1 MAEEPFDAD
10 EIDEPTPPRGG
21 SVVLRER
28 FIINGDKPLP
38 GLDSPNAKA
47 YMAEDRHDLSRNLF
61 ALVCTPGIPLRTRE
75 IKKFKA
81 TPGAGMLEL
90 VEWESVFWPIIG
102 QRTMVIVYERP
113 MGGRV
118 IDQIRSGQARIT
130 EYDIPRKVIQ
140 PIVDG
145 LRHIKTLNTAH
156 RALRPENIFFLDEDL
171 QEIVLG
177 DCVTSPEGFDQPLM
191 YEPLERALASS
202 PAGRGTGST
211 TDDMYAL
218 GASLVVLTLG
228 ANPIE
233 RMKGEDLLFRRTN
246 LGSYAAVCGNARI
259 PMSLLEPLRGLL
271 SDSPS
276 ERWGLDEISNWLNG
290 LKQTPQQ
297 KKPARKGDTP
307 LRFGGREHTNVRTI
321 AHAFNRQIPEA
332 VKALKDE
339 TFHAWLKRSA
349 GEGDLSE
356 TLKGYVDTAN
366 FHKDDHQGTDEYLV
380 ARCCAAMDP
389 HGPIRYKGVSVYLD
403 GFGPMLAMEV
413 IRDGN
418 VQVLTEIINKDIYQF
433 WVGDRA
439 VFLDSLEIAQ
449 MFAQM
454 KVWLNTNESG
464 QGLERCLY
472 ELNGG
477 LACQSQHIIEDGIIF
492 IEDLLPA
499 LDRAANHADS
509 HAKPVD
515 RHVAAFI
522 AARFNEDILPHLR
535 ALAAP
540 KESTSI
546 IGMLSLLAFLQWK
559 LKVEPVFGL
568 TSWIGGLL
576 GPAINAYHSRTTRRE
591 LEKEIPR
598 LVRRGSL
605 PDMFDLIDNAEKRR
619 EDQDGYADAVEEY
632 SVCAQEIM
640 EIEGSGNELTEKA
653 EKTGQKTAATIS
665 IITTMIAVTIMFF
678 SEIL

>member
-10 EIDEPTPPRGG
+10 EIDEPAPVKGG
-21 SVVLRER
+21 SVVLRDR
-28 FIINGDKPLP
+28 FLINGDKPLAQF
-38 GLDSPNAKA
+38 DSPNAKA
-47 YMAEDRHDLSRNLF
+47 FMAEDRHDLSRNLF

-75 IKKFKA
+75 IKKLKA
-81 TPGAGMLEL
+81 SPGPGMIEL

-102 QRTMVIVYERP
+102 QRTMIIVYERP

-118 IDQIRSGQARIT
+118 IDQIKSGQARIT

-140 PIVDG
+140 PIVEG

-156 RALRPENIFFLDEDL
+156 RALRPENIFFLDEDM

-177 DCVTSPEGFDQPLM
+177 DCVTAPEGFDQPAM
-191 YEPLERALASS
+191 YEPLERALAS
-202 PAGRGTGST
+202 PAGRGIGST

-218 GASLVVLTLG
+218 GASLVVLTVG

-259 PMSLLEPLRGLL
+259 PLSLLEPLRGLL
-271 SDSPS
+271 SDNAN

-307 LRFGGREHTNVRTI
+307 LRFGGRDHTNVRTL

-339 TFHAWLKRSA
+339 IFHAWLKRSA
-349 GEGDLSE
+349 GEGDLSD
-356 TLKGYVDTAN
+356 TLKGYIDTAN
-366 FHKDDHQGTDEYLV
+366 FHKDDFQGTDEYLV

-389 HGPIRYKGVSVYLD
+389 YGPIRFKGVSVYLD

-418 VQVLTEIINKDIYQF
+418 VQVLMEIVTKEIYQF
-433 WVGDRA
+433 WVSDRA
-439 VFLDSLEIAQ
+439 LLLDSIEISQ
-449 MFAQM
+449 QFAQM
-454 KVWLNTNESG
+454 KVWIASNEAG
-464 QGLERCLY
+464 QGLERSLY
-472 ELNGG
+472 EMNPG
-477 LACQSQHIIEDGIIF
+477 LACQSPHIIEDGIIF

-499 LDRAANHADS
+499 LDRAANHAEGHS
-509 HAKPVD
+509 KPVD
-515 RHVAAFI
+515 RHVGAFI
-522 AARFNEDILPHLR
+522 AARFNEDIQPHLR
-535 ALAAP
+535 ALAAA
-540 KESTSI
+540 KESTAM

-559 LKVEPVFGL
+559 LKAAPVYGL
-568 TSWIGGLL
+568 ASWVGGLL
-576 GPAINAYHSRTTRRE
+576 GPAINAYHSRTTRRD
-591 LEKEIPR
+591 LEKEIPK

-605 PDMFDLIDNAEKRR
+605 PEMFDLIDNAEKRQ
-619 EDQDGYADAVEEY
+619 EDQDGYAYALEEY
-632 SVCAQEIM
+632 IACAEEITN
-640 EIEGSGNELTEKA
+640 IEGSGNELQEKA

>member
-10 EIDEPTPPRGG
+10 EIEESAPVRGG

-28 FIINGDKPLP
+28 FLVNGGKPLP
-38 GLDSPNAKA
+38 DLDSPNAKA
-47 YMAEDRHDLSRNLF
+47 FMAEDRHDLSRNLF
-61 ALVCTPGIPLRTRE
+61 ALVCTPGIPLRTPE

-81 TPGAGMLEL
+81 SPGSGMLEL

-102 QRTMVIVYERP
+102 QRTMIIIYERP

-118 IDQIRSGQARIT
+118 MDRIKNGQARIT

-140 PIVDG
+140 PIVEG

-156 RALRPENIFFLDEDL
+156 RALRPDNLFFLDEDM

-177 DCVTSPEGFDQPLM
+177 DCVTAPEGFDQPLM
-191 YEPLERALASS
+191 YEPLERALAN
-202 PAGRGTGST
+202 PAGRGVGST

-218 GASLVVLTLG
+218 GASLVVLTVG
-228 ANPIE
+228 GNPIE

-271 SDSPS
+271 SDIAN

-297 KKPARKGDTP
+297 KKPARKGETP
-307 LRFGGREHTNVRTI
+307 LRFGGRDHTNVRTL

-349 GEGDLSE
+349 GEGDLSD

-366 FHKDDHQGTDEYLV
+366 FHKEDHQGTDEYLV

-389 HGPIRYKGVSVYLD
+389 NGPIRFKGVSVYLD
-403 GFGPMLAMEV
+403 GFGPMLAMEI
-413 IRDGN
+413 IRNGN
-418 VQVLTEIINKDIYQF
+418 VQILTEIINREIYQF
-433 WVGDRA
+433 WISDRSS
-439 VFLDSLEIAQ
+439 FLDSIEIGQ
-449 MFAQM
+449 QYAQM
-454 KVWLNTNESG
+454 KAWLSSKEAG

-472 ELNGG
+472 ELNAG
-477 LACQSQHIIEDGIIF
+477 LACQSPHIIEEGIIF

-499 LDRAANHADS
+499 LDRAANHADA
-509 HAKPVD
+509 HTKPVD

-535 ALAAP
+535 AFAAP
-540 KESTSI
+540 KEGTAV

-559 LKVEPVFGL
+559 LKSDPVYGL
-568 TSWIGGLL
+568 TSWVGGLL

-605 PDMFDLIDNAEKRR
+605 PDMFDLIDNAEKRA
-619 EDQDGYADAVEEY
+619 EDQDGYAEAVEEY
-632 SVCAQEIM
+632 SACANEIM
-640 EIEGSGNELTEKA
+640 DIEGSGNELQEKA
-653 EKTGQKTAATIS
+653 ERTGQRTAATIS